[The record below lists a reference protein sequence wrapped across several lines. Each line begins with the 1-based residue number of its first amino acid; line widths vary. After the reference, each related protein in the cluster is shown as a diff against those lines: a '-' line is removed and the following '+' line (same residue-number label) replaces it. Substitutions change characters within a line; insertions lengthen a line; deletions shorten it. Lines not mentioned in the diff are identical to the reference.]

1 FTKIYRD
8 ELSVKEKTGKMLYV
22 YTMGFASVAV
32 MSAAI
37 RLALAGEGLDED
49 DDGEYTDDLMDLLIG
64 SQIRMG
70 TAMIPFA
77 GPALQA
83 GFNRS
88 NDKFYDDRM
97 SASPALTVVSTIVG
111 AAVKTPMAVVK
122 GEDLRKGDIRDLMTA
137 IGVGT
142 GLPLGP
148 LAKPMIYLKDYREGE
163 AYPSGPIDFTRGLIT
178 GKPGD

>member
-1 FTKIYRD
+1 
-8 ELSVKEKTGKMLYV
+8 
-22 YTMGFASVAV
+22 
-32 MSAAI
+32 
-37 RLALAGEGLDED
+37 
-49 DDGEYTDDLMDLLIG
+49 
-64 SQIRMG
+64 
-70 TAMIPFA
+70 
-77 GPALQA
+77 
-83 GFNRS
+83 
-88 NDKFYDDRM
+88 
-97 SASPALTVVSTIVG
+97 VVSTIVG